1 MSIGSLIVIGLIC
14 GIITMLIG
22 QKKNIDTFGSFVIG
36 ALLGVI
42 GIVIMHF
49 LRTELPKAPK
59 GMIAVKCSRC
69 RTVQNVMM
77 KQPTFECWQCKTVE
91 TVIQGRSS

>member
-1 MSIGSLIVIGLIC
+1 MSVGSLIVIGLIC

-42 GIVIMHF
+42 GIVIIF
-49 LRTELPKAPK
+49 FAD
-59 GMIAVKCSRC
+59 
-69 RTVQNVMM
+69 
-77 KQPTFECWQCKTVE
+77 
-91 TVIQGRSS
+91 